1 MEKISRVNSE
11 KNGFGSAGARKR
23 WLVFVNG
30 TAVDLTGII
39 KNAHYFWR
47 DAICFPVVHFS
58 ALEDNSD
65 KRSDFKKNMI
75 QEKTTCFKH
84 EKRLEM
90 FENGIPPRL
99 VLFLF

>member
-1 MEKISRVNSE
+1 MMKISRVNSE
-11 KNGFGSAGARKR
+11 KKGFGSAGARKR

-58 ALEDNSD
+58 ALEDYSD
-65 KRSDFKKNMI
+65 KRSDLK
-75 QEKTTCFKH
+75 
-84 EKRLEM
+84 LEYDSREDDLLQTWKETWNVRKWNSSKIGS
-90 FENGIPPRL
+90 F
-99 VLFLF
+99 